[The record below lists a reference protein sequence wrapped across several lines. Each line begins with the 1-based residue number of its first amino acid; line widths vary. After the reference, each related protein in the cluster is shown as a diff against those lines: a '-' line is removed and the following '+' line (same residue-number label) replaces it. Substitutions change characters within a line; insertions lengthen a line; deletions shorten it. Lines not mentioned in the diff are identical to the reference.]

1 MWLLFVIAFIGLLGI
16 IGGSLAGG
24 IYTIVLIPLAGI
36 AFVTALA
43 YSYFSGS
50 AQRRASGERRRDR
63 PPAPPTAQQP
73 SSVPPP
79 STPEELADARRAN
92 Q

>member
-1 MWLLFVIAFIGLLGI
+1 MWLLVVIAFLGLVAILG
-16 IGGSLAGG
+16 GALAGG
-24 IYTIVLIPLAGI
+24 IFTIVLIPLALI
-36 AFVTALA
+36 AFVTALW

-50 AQRRASGERRRDR
+50 AERRASGERRRAR

-73 SSVPPP
+73 SSAARP

>member
-1 MWLLFVIAFIGLLGI
+1 MWLLVLIAFAGLLAI

-24 IYTIVLIPLAGI
+24 IFTIVLIPLAAI
-36 AFVTALA
+36 AFVTAVG
-43 YSYFSGS
+43 YSYFSGA

-63 PPAPPTAQQP
+63 PPAPPTAAQP
-73 SSVPPP
+73 SSVPRP
-79 STPEELADARRAN
+79 STPGELADARRAN

>member
-1 MWLLFVIAFIGLLGI
+1 MWLLLLVAFLGLMAI

-24 IYTIVLIPLAGI
+24 IFTIVLIPLAVI
-36 AFVTALA
+36 ALVTAIA
-43 YSYFSGS
+43 HSYFGG
-50 AQRRASGERRRDR
+50 AAERRASGERRRNR

-73 SSVPPP
+73 SSVPRP

>member
-1 MWLLFVIAFIGLLGI
+1 MWLLWVIAFIGLLAVV
-16 IGGSLAGG
+16 GGALAGG
-24 IYTIVLIPLAGI
+24 IFTIVLIPLAVI
-36 AFVTALA
+36 AFFTVLA
-43 YSYFSGS
+43 YTYFSGT

-73 SSVPPP
+73 STAGPP
-79 STPEELADARRAN
+79 STPEQLADARRAN

>member
-1 MWLLFVIAFIGLLGI
+1 MWLLVVFAFLGLLAI

-24 IYTIVLIPLAGI
+24 IFTIVLIPLAVI
-36 AFVTALA
+36 ALVTAVG
-43 YSYFSGS
+43 YTYFSGT

-73 SSVPPP
+73 SSAPRP
-79 STPEELADARRAN
+79 STPDELADARRAN

>member
-1 MWLLFVIAFIGLLGI
+1 MWLLVVIAFLGLVAILG
-16 IGGSLAGG
+16 GAFAGG
-24 IYTIVLIPLAGI
+24 IFTIVLIPLAVI
-36 AFVTALA
+36 AFVTAVA
-43 YSYFSGS
+43 YTYFSGS

-73 SSVPPP
+73 SSVARP